1 MFGLLSLGNIK
12 WVAIGLA
19 FLGLLIY
26 IGVLKTEVT
35 YQKHEA
41 TKWETSYKEYKTSTE
56 ANIAALGSANGAL
69 TLQLK
74 QATIARNEA
83 DNAARPKL
91 IERITNDKASANIL
105 IPAGPVQLYNDA
117 SRSGSSDIQQPP
129 STVGV
134 DASNP
139 GTAIGANFQEVL
151 AAHEHDSHEL
161 NLCRQSVID
170 WNEMWDK
177 FSANVKAVERV
188 SQ

>member
-1 MFGLLSLGNIK
+1 MPAWLTLSAIK
-12 WVAIGLA
+12 WIAIGLA

-26 IGVLKTEVT
+26 IGALKTEVT

-41 TKWETSYKEYKTSTE
+41 QKWETTYVTYKTNVE
-56 ANIAALGSANGAL
+56 GKIAALGSANGAL

-91 IERITNDKASANIL
+91 IERINNATSSASIR
-105 IPAGPVQLYNDA
+105 IPATDVSLFNDA
-117 SRSGSSDIQQPP
+117 ARSGSTDIQQPA
-129 STVGV
+129 SANGFN
-134 DASNP
+134 ASNP
-139 GTAIGANFQEVL
+139 QPTGDTDFQEVQRL
-151 AAHEHDSHEL
+151 HEADSHEL

-177 FSANVKAVERV
+177 FSANVKASERV
-188 SQ
+188 TQ